1 MKHKKQNFSR
11 ELVQLYLDLSLF
23 EPNYNLWS
31 EIYFIEKQPVLIR
44 FKKLNALLSAVNCNL
59 STFVNG
65 EFLKDDDS
73 ELLETILFEINK
85 TYPKLIKRLNEYE
98 FINTKKLNFL
108 FTRLLEYR
116 TKVELLFDC
125 NSNVLAV
132 SGFHTLLINLTFEI
146 NKKIKRQTNII
157 DNILLLLIEPLFT
170 EVTLELLVENFNYP
184 NVDLDEID
192 LENI

>member
-1 MKHKKQNFSR
+1 MKHPTQNFPQD
-11 ELVQLYLDLSLF
+11 LLQLFLDLSLI
-23 EPNYNLWS
+23 EPNYGLWS
-31 EIYFIEKQPVLIR
+31 ETYFIEKQPILIR

-65 EFLKDDDS
+65 EFLEDDDP
-73 ELLETILFEINK
+73 ELLEAILFEINK

-98 FINTKKLNFL
+98 VVNTKKLNFL
-108 FTRLLEYR
+108 FKRLLEYR
-116 TKVELLFDC
+116 MKVELLFDC

-132 SGFHTLLINLTFEI
+132 SGFHTLPINLTYQI

-157 DNILLLLIEPLFT
+157 ENIL
-170 EVTLELLVENFNYP
+170 VLLVEPMFCMVTFEMLVKNFDYP
-184 NVDLDEID
+184 DVDLDEID

>member
-1 MKHKKQNFSR
+1 
-11 ELVQLYLDLSLF
+11 LYFDLSLF

-31 EIYFIEKQPVLIR
+31 ETYFIEKQPILIR

-65 EFLKDDDS
+65 EFLKDDDP
-73 ELLETILFEINK
+73 ELLETSLFVINK

-98 FINTKKLNFL
+98 YVNTKKLNFL

-132 SGFHTLLINLTFEI
+132 SGFHTLPINMTFEI

-170 EVTLELLVENFNYP
+170 EVTLELLVENFDYP

>member
-11 ELVQLYLDLSLF
+11 ELVQLYFDLSLF

-31 EIYFIEKQPVLIR
+31 ETYFIEKQPILIR

-116 TKVELLFDC
+116 TKVEL
-125 NSNVLAV
+125 
-132 SGFHTLLINLTFEI
+132 
-146 NKKIKRQTNII
+146 
-157 DNILLLLIEPLFT
+157 
-170 EVTLELLVENFNYP
+170 
-184 NVDLDEID
+184 
-192 LENI
+192 

>member
-11 ELVQLYLDLSLF
+11 ELVQLYFDLSLF

-31 EIYFIEKQPVLIR
+31 ETYFIEKQPILIR

-65 EFLKDDDS
+65 EFLKDDDP
-73 ELLETILFEINK
+73 ELLETSLFVINK

-98 FINTKKLNFL
+98 YVNTKKLNFL

-132 SGFHTLLINLTFEI
+132 SGFHTLPINMTFEI

-170 EVTLELLVENFNYP
+170 EVTLELLVENFDYP

>member
-1 MKHKKQNFSR
+1 MKHKKQNFSQ
-11 ELVQLYLDLSLF
+11 ELVQLYFDLSLF

-31 EIYFIEKQPVLIR
+31 ETYFIEKQPILIR

-59 STFVNG
+59 STFVKG

-132 SGFHTLLINLTFEI
+132 SGFHTLPINLTFEI
-146 NKKIKRQTNII
+146 NKKIKSQTNII

-170 EVTLELLVENFNYP
+170 EVTLELLVENFDYP
-184 NVDLDEID
+184 DVDLDEID